1 MRLSPHSSEA
11 RERRNRRVAL
21 AIVAALVLTTA
32 APALLWLFS

>member
-1 MRLSPHSSEA
+1 MRLSPNSSEA

-32 APALLWLFS
+32 APALLFLFG

>member
-1 MRLSPHSSEA
+1 MRLSPDSSEA
-11 RERRNRRVAL
+11 RNRRNRRIAL